1 MKIDKVFTFGCSL
14 SDYMW
19 KVTKPYGQYVSEE
32 LNAEYIHE
40 GAGCGSNERIF
51 RKFFQ
56 YIREGSINTS
66 TLVTLQFTELTRG
79 ELWFYNVVM
88 LLDMMVEW
96 I

>member
-56 YIREGSINTS
+56 VLKQKEHPFSFATFDKISDPT
-66 TLVTLQFTELTRG
+66 
-79 ELWFYNVVM
+79 
-88 LLDMMVEW
+88 
-96 I
+96 